1 MSVQAESSIT
11 INCSPEEVFAVIT
24 DVAAQPNWSKGVGKV
39 QDLSQ
44 NPAGPGA
51 TWTQI
56 TQFMGKEIEAHGKVN
71 VYEPNRLFGSTV
83 DKPFPA
89 SMLWQVAP
97 EGSGSKVTVGMTA
110 EPGGFFGTV
119 AAPLIGKS
127 IRDNFTADL
136 VRLKAYVEKRS

>member
-1 MSVQAESSIT
+1 MSVEAESSIT

-24 DVAAQPNWSKGVGKV
+24 DVAGQPNWSKGVGKV

-44 NPAGPGA
+44 TPAILGT
-51 TWTQI
+51 TWTQV
-56 TQFMGKEIEAHGKVN
+56 TQFMGKEIAAHGKVN
-71 VYEPNRLFGSTV
+71 VYELNRKFGSTV

-89 SMLWQVAP
+89 TMLWQVEP
-97 EGSGSKVTVGMTA
+97 DGSGSKVTVGMVT

-119 AAPLIGKS
+119 GAPLIGKG

-136 VRLKAYVEKRS
+136 ARLKAYVEHRS